1 RGSAVHTAHGRALH
15 GPCPTAFTVAA
26 FRGASHGVSSW
37 RGVVWG
43 QAFRRARMFS
53 HSVRAAGSSRNT
65 PRVTDVVI
73 VARVLMARMAMHSGR
88 PCAVAA
94 TESVPVTSW
103 TRSAIAAHSASW
115 EVGWWA
121 AA

>member
-1 RGSAVHTAHGRALH
+1 LHPAGRGGAGLRGGSAVHTAHGRALH
-15 GPCPTAFTVAA
+15 GPCPTAFTVPA

-43 QAFRRARMFS
+43 QALRRARMFS

-73 VARVLMARMAMHSGR
+73 VAGVRMARIARHR
-88 PCAVAA
+88 DR
-94 TESVPVTSW
+94 ESVV
-103 TRSAIAAHSASW
+103 
-115 EVGWWA
+115 EGGEGVVG
-121 AA
+121 